1 MLCGVKNLRLNDLL
15 PYHIAQLVDQCGH
28 EHFLLHVVIFISR
41 VNEVKEQFCALY
53 IKRRVLYSVVSA
65 VLGLPAGRW
74 FTNEKFLDE
83 WCE

>member
-15 PYHIAQLVDQCGH
+15 PYLIAQLVDQCGH
-28 EHFLLHVVIFISR
+28 EHFLLHVVIVISR

-53 IKRRVLYSVVSA
+53 IKRRILYSVVAA

-74 FTNEKFLDE
+74 FTNE
-83 WCE
+83 